1 MDIQKY
7 LSEKQKSLNQTTDR
21 ICQFQVFDFNYIP
34 SQPLMREEAR
44 PIIDAILRYRQT
56 GIANHTLILG
66 SRGSGKSLLA
76 RYLMQIMAQSGEI
89 HFTYANCRQHNTS
102 FKILASLLQVR
113 PRGCSL
119 DELWQR
125 FTDKHPGKTVM
136 ILDEVD
142 LMSDKDRQ
150 KEILYLIS
158 RSPQNYMTIL
168 LSNNPKFLTGLDE
181 STQSTLQPEII
192 HFKSYSV
199 FEIQQILTDR
209 AQVGLKFMPEGI
221 IQEISALTV
230 KNTNSDVRVAIKT
243 LYSWAL
249 EPEIPLKEHFEKARR
264 DILVDVIK
272 DLNDKNFLILRAAL
286 SPPEGY
292 VKEVYQNYRRISIQF
307 QEEPF
312 SYVHFYSNLSYLQSL
327 GLILLIS
334 TKIHR
339 TYTNRIQL
347 TFDPEVLTAIYQ
359 MRFGED

>member
-7 LSEKQKSLNQTTDR
+7 LSEKQKSLNHTSDR
-21 ICQFQVFDFNYIP
+21 IRQFQVFDFNYIP
-34 SQPLMREEAR
+34 ARPLLREEAK

-76 RYLMQIMAQSGEI
+76 RYLMQTLARSGQI
-89 HFTYANCRQHNTS
+89 HFAYANCRQYNTS
-102 FKILASLLQVR
+102 FKILASLLGVR

-119 DELWQR
+119 DELWQQ
-125 FTDKHPGKTVM
+125 FTDRHQGKTVM

-158 RSPQNYMTIL
+158 RSPQNYMAIL
-168 LSNNPKFLTGLDE
+168 LSNNPKFLTALDE

-192 HFKSYSV
+192 HFKSYHV
-199 FEIQQILTDR
+199 NEIEQILKDR
-209 AQVGLKFMPEGI
+209 ARVGLKFMPAGR
-221 IQEISALTV
+221 IQEIAALTV

-264 DILVDVIK
+264 DILVEVIR
-272 DLNDKNFLILRAAL
+272 DLNDKNLLILRAAL
-286 SPPEGY
+286 APSDGY
-292 VKEVYQNYRRISIQF
+292 VKEVYQSYRKISIQF
-307 QEEPF
+307 HEEPF

-327 GLILLIS
+327 GLILLVS
-334 TKIHR
+334 TKVGR

-347 TFDPEVLTAIYQ
+347 TFDPAVLQTIWQA
-359 MRFGED
+359 RFG